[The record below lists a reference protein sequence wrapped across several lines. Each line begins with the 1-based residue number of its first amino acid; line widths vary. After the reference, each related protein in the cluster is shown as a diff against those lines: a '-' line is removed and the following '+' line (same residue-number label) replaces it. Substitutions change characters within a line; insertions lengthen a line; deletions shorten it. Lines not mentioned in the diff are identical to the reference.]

1 VACMEMF
8 ENLKVSFFL
17 ASKSIQKG
25 NTGTAILT
33 VMIMSLIFVNL
44 VFLPSMISGI
54 GESMKQQSIDCAYG
68 NLVIEPKEDNLYIN
82 NADSLQKKLNRLP
95 GVAGTS
101 ARYVSGA
108 TFAHKS
114 KFVSGPLHSINP
126 VDEETV
132 TIYHTGIID
141 GEYLSKS
148 DTDEILLG
156 IDITGREGVEDDEAN
171 LGGVKVGDKI
181 DVTFSNGVIREYRVK
196 GIFAVG
202 ARMDNY
208 AFITE
213 KEMESVLGLDDRSS
227 EILVKL
233 DQRGTEEEFK
243 KKFIEIGISEDIKTW
258 EEKTAGMIGSIIS
271 SFALINLISAAVGL
285 IMAVVVIFIIIYINT
300 VNNRKQIG
308 ILKAIGINQR
318 IIIHSYVIQALFYC
332 FSGIIAGSI
341 LLYFLTSYMTA
352 NPIKF
357 PMGDVK
363 PLVEQQLIITSI
375 ISLITVSLIAGSI
388 PSWKTAKESILESI
402 WG

>member
-1 VACMEMF
+1 MF

-68 NLVIEPKEDNLYIN
+68 NLIIEPKEDNIYIN
-82 NADSLQKKLNRLP
+82 NADSIQKKLSRLS

-101 ARYVSGA
+101 ARYVTGA

-156 IDITGREGVEDDEAN
+156 VDITGREGVEDDGAN

-196 GIFAVG
+196 GIFSVG

-233 DQRGTEEEFK
+233 DQRGTEDEFR

-258 EEKTAGMIGSIIS
+258 EEKTAGIIGSIIS

-308 ILKAIGINQR
+308 ILKAIGINQE

-332 FSGIIAGSI
+332 FSGIITGSI

-375 ISLITVSLIAGSI
+375 IGLITVSLIAGFI

>member
-1 VACMEMF
+1 MEMF

-82 NADSLQKKLNRLP
+82 NADSLRKKLNRLP

-101 ARYVSGA
+101 ARYVTGA

-148 DTDEILLG
+148 DTDEIILG

-171 LGGVKVGDKI
+171 LGGVKVGNKI

-196 GIFAVG
+196 GVFAVG

-213 KEMESVLGLDDRSS
+213 KEMESVLGLDDKSS

-332 FSGIIAGSI
+332 FSGIVIGSL

-352 NPIKF
+352 NPIEF

-375 ISLITVSLIAGSI
+375 IGLITVSLIAGFI

>member
-1 VACMEMF
+1 MEMF

-68 NLVIEPKEDNLYIN
+68 NIVIEPKEDDRYIN
-82 NADSLQKKLNRLP
+82 NADSIRKKLSGLP
-95 GVAGTS
+95 GVVGTS
-101 ARYVSGA
+101 SRYATGA
-108 TFAHKS
+108 TFTHED
-114 KFVSGPLHSINP
+114 KFVSGLLYSIDP
-126 VDEETV
+126 VDEEAV
-132 TIYHTGIID
+132 TKIHTGIIE
-141 GEYLSKS
+141 GEYLSKA
-148 DTDEILLG
+148 DTDEIILG
-156 IDITGREGVEDDEAN
+156 IALTGKEGEDGDEVD
-171 LGGVKVGDKI
+171 LGGVRPGDKI
-181 DVTFSNGVIREYRVK
+181 EVTFSNGVIREYRLK
-196 GIFAVG
+196 GIFKISSMG
-202 ARMDNY
+202 IDSY
-208 AFITE
+208 AFITK
-213 KEMESVLGLDDRSS
+213 KEMESVLGLDNKASQ
-227 EILVKL
+227 ILVKVS
-233 DQRGTEEEFK
+233 QRGTEEEFR

-332 FSGIIAGSI
+332 FSGIIAGSL

-375 ISLITVSLIAGSI
+375 IGLITVSLIAGFI

>member
-1 VACMEMF
+1 MF

-25 NTGTAILT
+25 NTGTAVLT

-54 GESMKQQSIDCAYG
+54 GESMKQQSIDCTYG
-68 NLVIEPKEDNLYIN
+68 NIVIEPKEDDRYIN
-82 NADSLQKKLNRLP
+82 NVDSIQKKLSGLP
-95 GVAGTS
+95 GIVGTS
-101 ARYVSGA
+101 SRYATGA
-108 TFAHKS
+108 TFTHED
-114 KFVSGPLHSINP
+114 KFVSGLLYSIDP
-126 VDEETV
+126 VDEEAV
-132 TIYHTGIID
+132 TKIHAGIIE
-141 GEYLSKS
+141 GEYLSKA
-148 DTDEILLG
+148 DTDEIILG
-156 IDITGREGVEDDEAN
+156 IDLTGKDGEDGDEVD
-171 LGGVKVGDKI
+171 LGGVSPGDKI
-181 DVTFSNGVIREYRVK
+181 EVTFSNGVIREYRLK
-196 GIFAVG
+196 GVFKISSMG
-202 ARMDNY
+202 IDSY

-213 KEMESVLGLDDRSS
+213 KEMESVLGLDNKASH
-227 EILVKL
+227 ILVKIS
-233 DQRGTEEEFK
+233 QRGTEEEFR

-308 ILKAIGINQR
+308 ILKAIGINR
-318 IIIHSYVIQALFYC
+318 IIIVHSYVIQALFYC
-332 FSGIIAGSI
+332 FSGIVIGSL
-341 LLYFLTSYMTA
+341 LLYFLTSYMTV

-375 ISLITVSLIAGSI
+375 IGLITASLIAGFI